1 MLILTQGDVERLLP
15 MPACISLMGEA
26 LAARARGE
34 AVQPLRTILR
44 VPGGAGL
51 LGSMPAYVASP
62 PALGV
67 KVIAVYSGN
76 EAAGLASHQGGVLS
90 IDPATGALDAILEGG
105 AVTAIR
111 TAAVSGVAT
120 DRLALPGADDV
131 AILGAGVQGAT
142 HLDAIHAVRPIRR
155 LRIWNRTPAR
165 ARVLADR
172 AQQRHG
178 IHAEVAPTAESAAR
192 GAAIICTVT
201 HSREPILKGEWL
213 APGAHLNVVGSSTP
227 DAREVD
233 TEAVRRAMLFVD
245 ARESALNEAG
255 DLLIPIAEGAVNQEH
270 IRAELGDV
278 LIGRHPGR
286 QSSAEI
292 TLFKS
297 LGLGIEDVATARFV
311 VAEARRLGVGREVS
325 LF

>member
-1 MLILTQGDVERLLP
+1 LLVLTHAEVERLLP
-15 MPACISLMGEA
+15 MPACVALMAKA
-26 LAARARGE
+26 LAVRARGE

-76 EAAGLASHQGGVLS
+76 EAAGLASHQGAVLS
-90 IDPATGALDAILEGG
+90 IDPATGSLDAILEGG

-131 AILGAGVQGAT
+131 ALLGAGVQGAT

-165 ARVLADR
+165 AQALADR
-172 AQQRHG
+172 ARQRHG
-178 IHAEVAPTAESAAR
+178 IPAEVLPKSHPPPRRRLAAR
-192 GAAIICTVT
+192 
-201 HSREPILKGEWL
+201 R
-213 APGAHLNVVGSSTP
+213 
-227 DAREVD
+227 
-233 TEAVRRAMLFVD
+233 
-245 ARESALNEAG
+245 
-255 DLLIPIAEGAVNQEH
+255 
-270 IRAELGDV
+270 
-278 LIGRHPGR
+278 
-286 QSSAEI
+286 SSAP
-292 TLFKS
+292 S
-297 LGLGIEDVATARFV
+297 PRHGSRYSRASG
-311 VAEARRLGVGREVS
+311 
-325 LF
+325 

>member
-1 MLILTQGDVERLLP
+1 MLILTHGDVERLLP
-15 MPACISLMGEA
+15 MPACISLMAEA
-26 LAARARGE
+26 LSARARGE

-51 LGSMPAYVASP
+51 LGSMPAYVGSP

-76 EAAGLASHQGGVLS
+76 EAAGLASHQGAVLS
-90 IDPATGALDAILEGG
+90 INPATGTLDAVLEGG

-120 DRLALPGADDV
+120 GRLALPDADDV

-142 HLDAIHAVRPIRR
+142 HLDAIQAVRPIRR

-165 ARVLADR
+165 AESLA
-172 AQQRHG
+172 AIAMQRHG
-178 IHAEVAPTAESAAR
+178 IHAEVAATPEAAVR
-192 GAAIICTVT
+192 GATIICTVT
-201 HSREPILKGEWL
+201 HSREPILEGKWL
-213 APGAHLNVVGSSTP
+213 IPGAHLNVVGSSTP

-233 TEAVRRAMLFVD
+233 TEAVRRAKLFVD

-255 DLLIPIAEGAVNQEH
+255 DLLIPIAEGAVDQDH
-270 IRAELGDV
+270 ISAELGDV

-286 QSSAEI
+286 QSPAEI

-297 LGLGIEDVATARFV
+297 LGLGIEDVASARFV
-311 VAEARRLGVGREVS
+311 VAEARRLGAGREVS